1 MGSSVVLLG
10 DQLPV
15 PSQQGLRRDNA
26 GGLGKN
32 LSSQRF
38 GLYGQSPALIV
49 IEAHSPVTELFAKH
63 PILLAKIFND
73 LQLAVVHPPR
83 DGDQQRLEWVEH
95 SLRIQNSLSR
105 PRTRRAKY
113 RIFMQIQ
120 FSDDTGLCP
129 DECAF
134 RATRANLGAYPI
146 TFMPK
151 TKLDEFDLKILE
163 ALQSDGRLTNVELAE
178 RISLS
183 PSPCLRRVRR
193 LEAEG
198 VIERYSATVNRAKLG
213 LGLTVFVEVKLARH
227 AARDA
232 ERFGEL
238 IRSMP
243 EVIACH
249 LVSGDAD
256 FLLEIVLSDL
266 EQYSRVVLKSLR
278 NIEGIQSVHS
288 RFVLETVKA
297 HAHLPLPPI
306 DVEDADYS

>member
-1 MGSSVVLLG
+1 
-10 DQLPV
+10 
-15 PSQQGLRRDNA
+15 
-26 GGLGKN
+26 
-32 LSSQRF
+32 
-38 GLYGQSPALIV
+38 
-49 IEAHSPVTELFAKH
+49 
-63 PILLAKIFND
+63 
-73 LQLAVVHPPR
+73 
-83 DGDQQRLEWVEH
+83 
-95 SLRIQNSLSR
+95 
-105 PRTRRAKY
+105 
-113 RIFMQIQ
+113 
-120 FSDDTGLCP
+120 
-129 DECAF
+129 
-134 RATRANLGAYPI
+134 
-146 TFMPK
+146 MPK

-198 VIERYSATVNRAKLG
+198 VIERYSATINRTKLG

-243 EVIACH
+243 EVLACH

-297 HAHLPLPPI
+297 HAHLPLPLT
-306 DVEDADYS
+306 DVDDADYS